1 MFVGLVLRLVVH
13 GWRGRRV
20 FSPRFFHL
28 VQAGDT
34 PEGFNDTLRYE
45 TLCYENCWSG
55 ILGSSQYVKERGLG
69 FFEKQGRRSRPPA
82 TLRFVYDN
90 SRGVCRCFSYY
101 SMVILC
107 LY

>member
-45 TLCYENCWSG
+45 NYWSG
-55 ILGSSQYVKERGLG
+55 ILGISQ
-69 FFEKQGRRSRPPA
+69 
-82 TLRFVYDN
+82 
-90 SRGVCRCFSYY
+90 
-101 SMVILC
+101 
-107 LY
+107 